1 MVLPCLVLL
10 SKVNNKKVQTIS
22 HGSLSN
28 PLPSASVMLLCNN
41 THHFLS
47 TANQQST
54 PSRTPHEAQN
64 LKQQE
69 INSDIT
75 KAHALAKELIGGLA
89 SRIRNGML
97 QWSVPV
103 KEGISFFSVW

>member
-1 MVLPCLVLL
+1 M
-10 SKVNNKKVQTIS
+10 
-22 HGSLSN
+22 
-28 PLPSASVMLLCNN
+28 
-41 THHFLS
+41 
-47 TANQQST
+47 
-54 PSRTPHEAQN
+54 
-64 LKQQE
+64 KQQE
-69 INSDIT
+69 ISIDIT